1 VTVLNAPE
9 DEKNSDTVLDMLHLT
24 ASTLK
29 KGPQVMDESVNNF
42 FDIDH
47 FMDRCLKFKRC
58 RLSCYYTRK
67 CVTTRTKKQKNK
79 KLPLSSL
86 GFQSHFSYALYIIWA
101 LWQLSARNNKDI
113 PI

>member
-9 DEKNSDTVLDMLHLT
+9 DEENSDTVLDMPHLT

-29 KGPQVMDESVNNF
+29 KGPQVMDDSVNNF

-47 FMDRCLKFKRC
+47 FMDRCLQFKRC
-58 RLSCYYTRK
+58 RLSCYHTRN
-67 CVTTRTKKQKNK
+67 CVTTFIKKQNNQ

-86 GFQSHFSYALYIIWA
+86 GFQAHLFYALYIIWS
-101 LWQLSARNNKDI
+101 L
-113 PI
+113 